1 MCRVPLALLGIAAM
15 AALVPPGQAR
25 QADVSG
31 AWDLVIQTRHGEMG
45 STVRFAQDGEKLKVS
60 MTDPRGG
67 DTTGEGS
74 IRGNDIRWSVVR
86 KTAHGTL
93 TVVYTGTVQ
102 GNAMSGQ
109 ADIEGGDSAPW
120 KAVRR

>member
-15 AALVPPGQAR
+15 AAVGPLGRAR

-31 AWDLVIQTRHGEMG
+31 AWELVIQTRHGEMA

-74 IRGNDIRWSVVR
+74 VHGSDIRWSVVR

-102 GNAMSGQ
+102 GNVMSGQ

>member
-1 MCRVPLALLGIAAM
+1 MRKVSLALLGITAM
-15 AALVPPGQAR
+15 ASLGSLGQAR

-31 AWDLVIQTRHGEMG
+31 AWDLVIQTRHGEMA
-45 STVRFAQDGEKLKVS
+45 STVRFVQDGEKLKVS

-67 DTTGEGS
+67 DTIGEGS
-74 IRGNDIRWSVVR
+74 IQGSDIRWSVVR
-86 KTAHGTL
+86 KTANGTL

-102 GNAMSGQ
+102 GTAMSGQ